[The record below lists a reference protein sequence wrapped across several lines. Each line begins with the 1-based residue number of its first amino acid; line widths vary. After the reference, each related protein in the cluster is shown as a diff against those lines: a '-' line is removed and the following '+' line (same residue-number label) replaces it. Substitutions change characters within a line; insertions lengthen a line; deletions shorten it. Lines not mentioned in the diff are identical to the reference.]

1 MSADPATAPT
11 QRDIDMMRRALALAA
26 EAAERGDIPVGAVI
40 YKGDEIVG
48 EGANRREIDA
58 DPTGHAEVVAMRMA
72 GKRLGS
78 WRLIGCSMAVTLE
91 PCPMCAGA
99 MVNAR
104 LDRVVWGAND
114 PKAGA
119 CASLYEIHAD
129 PRLNHRLE
137 GVGGVLRDECVA
149 VLREFFKPRR

>member
-1 MSADPATAPT
+1 MTVDPTD
-11 QRDIDMMRRALALAA
+11 RDVAMMRRALALAS
-26 EAAERGDIPVGAVI
+26 EAAGRGDIPVGAVI
-40 YKGDEIVG
+40 YKGDEVVG
-48 EGANRREIDA
+48 EGANRRELDD
-58 DPTGHAEVVAMRMA
+58 DPTGHAEIVAMRMA
-72 GKRLGS
+72 GQRLGT
-78 WRLIGCSMAVTLE
+78 WRLHGCSMAVTLE

-119 CASLYEIHAD
+119 CTSLYEIHAD

-137 GVGGVLRDECVA
+137 GTGGVLQDECVA
-149 VLREFFKPRR
+149 ILRDFFKSRR